1 MSTTPEEY
9 IAGLD
14 EPRRSD
20 VESLDELIHTTLPEL
35 EREFAD
41 GMIGYGPFHYRYA
54 SGREGDTFL
63 LSLTSRKAH
72 ISLYV
77 LCSVDGAYLAERYAD
92 RLGKKVSVGKS
103 CVRIKRASDVD
114 LDVLRQLVVE
124 TGRLGPGD
132 AASRS

>member
-1 MSTTPEEY
+1 
-9 IAGLD
+9 
-14 EPRRSD
+14 
-20 VESLDELIHTTLPEL
+20 
-35 EREFAD
+35 
-41 GMIGYGPFHYRYA
+41 MIGYGPFHYRYA

-77 LCSVDGAYLAERYAD
+77 LCSVDGGYLAERYAD

-114 LDVLRQLVVE
+114 LDVLRELLVE
-124 TGRLGPGD
+124 TGRVGPAD
-132 AASRS
+132 AAGRS